1 MVARAV
7 KKINIG
13 YVTVAGRAWL
23 FKLGQSGRVCLERE
37 HEDKETA
44 MW

>member
-1 MVARAV
+1 MVARAA

-23 FKLGQSGRVCLERE
+23 FNLGQSGRVCLERG
-37 HEDKETA
+37 HEDKEMA
-44 MW
+44 ML